1 MCFWLRS
8 WCTYL
13 CGILLC
19 KLKYIIEE
27 YLPWTDMEVS
37 SVLTPWHQ
45 QRSAHSWDSIV
56 RKGLFG
62 KAAVYLV
69 RLQWGSTVWC
79 LNGFLLPFAVLDSCL
94 GRVLFFF
101 SSGQGSTLSRKAAL
115 SYFGQLLLHIDSFH
129 TLTVT
134 GLRRTGLD
142 NSCSKVLDSNSIYS
156 LNVLIIRL
164 NVYICVIKKRGGLFF
179 FFFFF

>member
-1 MCFWLRS
+1 MASYCLLLS
-8 WCTYL
+8 WTHA
-13 CGILLC
+13 
-19 KLKYIIEE
+19 
-27 YLPWTDMEVS
+27 W
-37 SVLTPWHQ
+37 
-45 QRSAHSWDSIV
+45 A
-56 RKGLFG
+56 
-62 KAAVYLV
+62 
-69 RLQWGSTVWC
+69 
-79 LNGFLLPFAVLDSCL
+79 GFF
-94 GRVLFFF
+94 FFF

-129 TLTVT
+129 TLTVI

-156 LNVLIIRL
+156 LNVLIIGL